1 MLVLGAGSAGNR
13 HARNLDAAG
22 AKVSVAD
29 PCASRTQSAR
39 QGKRV
44 PFDLAHLVG
53 YDGVVVATPPS
64 AHLNQVLA
72 ALETG
77 AKVFVESP
85 LSTSALD
92 TEAVLVAGERVMV
105 DHHLRFHPPV
115 ARMVTM
121 AAEGRAGRI
130 TCVRSWFGS
139 YLPDRRPTMDYR
151 ETSSARA
158 ALGGGAL
165 LDAINDLD
173 LLTWILGDGLE
184 VLASQVVRLGDLDL
198 DVEDTVVAMLRH
210 RSGTLADVSYDYL
223 SRRYRRGLE
232 VIGTDATLRLDWSRE
247 VIEVEEAGETQVEP
261 AIDSLAYSHERQS
274 QRFVEWIRG
283 DALPPVSLTESLV
296 SLRLADQIR
305 EAATVDPPRRVYA
318 GTPSGR

>member
-1 MLVLGAGSAGNR
+1 MLVLGAGSAGTR

-22 AKVSVAD
+22 AKVSVTD
-29 PCASRTQSAR
+29 PCASRTPAAR
-39 QGKRV
+39 RAERV

-53 YDGVVVATPPS
+53 FDGVVVATPPS

-85 LSTSALD
+85 VSTSAPDMDAL
-92 TEAVLVAGERVMV
+92 LVADESVMV

-115 ARMVTM
+115 VRMVEM
-121 AAEGRAGRI
+121 AAAGRAGRI

-247 VIEVEEAGETQVEP
+247 VIEVEQAGETQVEP

-318 GTPSGR
+318 GAPGGR